1 MLSIHCNKCE
11 QLLGSSFL
19 FCFLDNNNNNTNNIN
34 SRFIEL
40 TSRGNQETLA
50 TLLNKL
56 VQSHSNQNE
65 FMCKKCLSPICCII
79 DGTLHFKNAANV
91 YFRELVYGE
100 FIILAREFLR

>member
-56 VQSHSNQNE
+56 IQSDSSQNE
-65 FMCKKCLSPICCII
+65 FMCKKCLSPICSIH
-79 DGTLHFKNAANV
+79 DRTLHFKNEANV
-91 YFRELVYGE
+91 YFREVVYGK
-100 FIILAREFLR
+100 FSILGNF